1 MKVKF
6 ATKWNEREAI
16 IQKHGYDMI
25 TGTNMYSENLIS
37 IKLNTPMRKVE
48 KPYFIGFAIL
58 DMSKHIIF
66 DSITMCSR
74 LHSRTWNY
82 SDRLRI
88 HSSYN

>member
-25 TGTNMYSENLIS
+25 TGTTMYSENLIS
-37 IKLNTPMRKVE
+37 IKLNTPIRKVE
-48 KPYFIGFAIL
+48 KPHFIGFAIL

-74 LHSRTWNY
+74 KHTITWNY
-82 SDRLRI
+82 SDRTQNR
-88 HSSYN
+88 SSYN